1 VKIAP
6 GWYRGRFPTTSLT
19 AMRAIFSTVL
29 FDATY
34 QKVRYRTAFGLYLAA
49 LIVGSIPGARA
60 DMGKYASG
68 LVLHTSGYAILTALL
83 FSGRPGTPFGRAVSA
98 VLTVMLMGAVDE
110 KIQTFFPYRHGSVQD
125 WLVDCAAAVLTALLL
140 WAFWPKAGPTPLK
153 P

>member
-1 VKIAP
+1 
-6 GWYRGRFPTTSLT
+6 
-19 AMRAIFSTVL
+19 MRALFSAAL

-34 QKVRYRTAFGLYLAA
+34 QKARYRTAFGLYLFA

-68 LVLHTSGYAILTALL
+68 LVLHTSGYAILTVLL

-110 KIQTFFPYRHGSVQD
+110 KIQTYFPYRHGSVLD
-125 WLVDCAAAVLTALLL
+125 WLVDCGAAVLTALVL
-140 WAFWPKAGPTPLK
+140 WAFWPKAGAAPLK